1 MASTAVVWGIVAGMT
16 DAEQEALDAQ
26 LAEMRERLLGDA
38 AANGTTEQAVLA
50 AVDEVVAGYGDARVK
65 SFVAVLVEREVRTR
79 LGLRSA
85 PHGG

>member
-1 MASTAVVWGIVAGMT
+1 MPLLASGIVAEVT
-16 DAEQEALDAQ
+16 DPEPEALDAQ

-38 AANGTTEQAVLA
+38 AASGTTEQAVLA
-50 AVDEVVAGYGDARVK
+50 AIDEIVAGYADARVK

-85 PHGG
+85 PHDG